1 MRGYGRVCAGR
12 WAAVLLG
19 VRDERG
25 AGAVLLG
32 PRAVVGCC
40 RMLLP
45 AVKRAGGRREAS
57 WGAGRWWLRCE
68 LAGRSRRPNKA
79 AAGRSFPKRE
89 RAVMQHNPGL
99 GQPRTNAERVGR
111 T

>member
-1 MRGYGRVCAGR
+1 MGAAAWVPGR
-12 WAAVLLG
+12 WSGLLLG
-19 VRDERG
+19 VRDETG
-25 AGAVLLG
+25 AGAALLG

-40 RMLLP
+40 RMLLT
-45 AVKRAGGRREAS
+45 AVERAGGRREAS

-89 RAVMQHNPGL
+89 RAVM
-99 GQPRTNAERVGR
+99 
-111 T
+111 